1 MKICIARLLPGALG
15 WGYEGPMRQTFD
27 IKGGPQ
33 DGRAHL
39 PLLRREL
46 AAQGLDGF
54 YVPHDDEYQ
63 NEYLPDAN
71 ERLAWVSGFTGSFG
85 SAFVFTDKAVLFA
98 DGRYTLQAADQTDP
112 ALFEV
117 VGIPDPG
124 AFGWLA
130 QQSLAGKKVGYDP
143 RLMSPNDVAAL
154 AAAAA
159 KAGAELV
166 AVPEN
171 PIDAAWKDRP
181 DQPMAKVVPQ
191 PVKHAGVAHT
201 DKLEAV
207 GAQLARDGAD
217 AAVLTSPASLAWAF
231 NIRGGDVSCTPLPL
245 GRAILNADGS
255 AELFIDEAKTDGA
268 LRRHLGNRV
277 TLRPLSKLEEGLKGL
292 SGKTVSLDPD
302 VASAWF
308 FDELKAA
315 GAKILRQR
323 DPVAI
328 PRACKNAA
336 EIKGTTAA
344 HARDGVALTR
354 FLHWLDTEAQSG
366 LVTEIEA
373 VMKLEA
379 FREDLGNLNDLSFPT
394 ISGAGPNGAL
404 PHYRVSTGSNR
415 KLERGS
421 LFLVDSGGQY
431 LDGTTDVTRTVPIG
445 TPTEEMRANYTRV
458 LKGHIAL
465 ATVRFPPGTTGTHL
479 DVLARHALWQAGL
492 DYQHGTGHGVGVYLG
507 VHEGPHRI
515 AKPWNAVPLMPG
527 MIVSNE
533 PGFYKAGEYGIRIEN
548 LQYVTPAEDIP
559 GGEIAMLGFECLTF
573 APLSRDLIDV
583 KLLTKE
589 ERKYVNDYHKRV
601 LKLLGRKLDGEVK
614 DWLKKACARI

>member
-1 MKICIARLLPGALG
+1 
-15 WGYEGPMRQTFD
+15 MRQTFD

-33 DGRAHL
+33 DGRTHL

-46 AAQGLDGF
+46 AAQGLDGL

-71 ERLAWVSGFTGSFG
+71 ERLAWATGFTGSFG

-98 DGRYTLQAADQTDP
+98 YGRYTLQAADQTDP
-112 ALFEV
+112 ALVNVE
-117 VGIPDPG
+117 GIPDPG

-130 QQSLAGKKVGYDP
+130 KQSLAGKRVGYDP

-154 AAAAA
+154 GAAAA
-159 KAGAELV
+159 KAGCVLV
-166 AVPEN
+166 AVTEN
-171 PIDAAWKDRP
+171 PIDKAWKGRP
-181 DQPMAKVVPQ
+181 PQPMEKVVPHA
-191 PVKHAGVAHT
+191 VKHAGAAHT
-201 DKLEAV
+201 DKLDSV
-207 GAQLARDGAD
+207 GVQLAKDGAD

-245 GRAILNADGS
+245 GRAILYADGS

-268 LRRHLGNRV
+268 LRRHLGNTV
-277 TLRPLSKLEEGLKGL
+277 TLRPLSQLEDGLASL

-308 FDELKAA
+308 FDRLAA
-315 GAKILRQR
+315 SGAKILRQR
-323 DPVAI
+323 DPVAL

-354 FLHWLDTEAQSG
+354 FLHWLDTKAQSG
-366 LVTEIEA
+366 EVTEIDT

-379 FREDLGNLNDLSFPT
+379 FREDLGSLNDLSFPS

-404 PHYRVSTGSNR
+404 PHYRVSTASNR
-415 KLERGS
+415 KLARGS
-421 LFLVDSGGQY
+421 LFLIDSGGQY

-445 TPTEEMRANYTRV
+445 EPSKDMIRHYTLV

-465 ATVRFPPGTTGTHL
+465 AAVRFPAGTTGTHL
-479 DVLARHALWQAGL
+479 DILARHALYQAGL

-515 AKPWNAVPLMPG
+515 AKVWNAVPLMPG

-548 LQYVTPAEDIP
+548 LQYVTPAKDIP
-559 GGEIAMLGFECLTF
+559 GCEIPMLGFECLTF
-573 APLSRDLIDV
+573 APLARDLIDV
-583 KLLTKE
+583 KLLSKA
-589 ERKYVNDYHKRV
+589 ERNWVNDYHKRV

-614 DWLKKACARI
+614 DWLKKACAKI

>member
-1 MKICIARLLPGALG
+1 
-15 WGYEGPMRQTFD
+15 MRQTFD

-46 AAQGLDGF
+46 ERQGLDGL

-98 DGRYTLQAADQTDP
+98 DGRYTLQAGDQTDP

-130 QQSLAGKKVGYDP
+130 QQALKGKRVGYDP

-166 AVPEN
+166 AVSEN

-181 DQPMAKVVPQ
+181 PQPMAKVVPHA
-191 PVKHAGVAHT
+191 VKHAGVAHT

-245 GRAILNADGS
+245 GRAILKADGS
-255 AELFIDEAKTDGA
+255 AELFIDEEKTDGA

-292 SGKTVSLDPD
+292 AGKTVSLDPD

-308 FDELKAA
+308 FDALSEN

-323 DPVAI
+323 DPVAL

-344 HARDGVALTR
+344 HARDGIALTK
-354 FLHWLDTEAQSG
+354 FLHWLGTEAQSG
-366 LVTEIEA
+366 EVTEIET

-379 FREDLGNLNDLSFPT
+379 FREELGNLNDLSFPS

-404 PHYRVSTGSNR
+404 PHYRVSTASDR

-421 LFLVDSGGQY
+421 LFLIDSGGQY

-445 TPTEEMRANYTRV
+445 KPSDEMRANYTRV

-465 ATVRFPPGTTGTHL
+465 AAVRFPPGTTGTHL

-515 AKPWNAVPLMPG
+515 AKPWNGVPLMPG

-548 LQYVTPAEDIP
+548 LQYVTPAEHIP
-559 GGEIAMLGFECLTF
+559 GGEIAMHGFECLTF
-573 APLSRDLIDV
+573 APLARDLIDV
-583 KLLTKE
+583 KLLSKE
-589 ERKYVNDYHKRV
+589 ERKWVNDYHKRV
-601 LKLLGRKLDGEVK
+601 LKLLARKLDGEVK
-614 DWLKKACARI
+614 DWLKKACAKI

>member
-1 MKICIARLLPGALG
+1 
-15 WGYEGPMRQTFD
+15 MRQTFD

-46 AAQGLDGF
+46 EAQGLDGL

-71 ERLAWVSGFTGSFG
+71 ERLAWATGFTGSFG

-112 ALFEV
+112 ALVEV
-117 VGIPDPG
+117 QGIPDPG

-130 QQSLAGKKVGYDP
+130 MQSLEGKKVGYDP

-154 AAAAA
+154 SAAA
-159 KAGAELV
+159 KKAGCELV
-166 AVPEN
+166 AVAEN
-171 PIDAAWKDRP
+171 PIDKAWKGRP
-181 DQPMAKVVPQ
+181 PQPMAKVVAHA
-191 PVKHAGVAHT
+191 VKHAGAAHT

-217 AAVLTSPASLAWAF
+217 AAVLTSPASIAWAF

-245 GRAILNADGS
+245 GRAILRADGS
-255 AELFIDEAKTDGA
+255 AELFIDEPKTDAA
-268 LRRHLGNRV
+268 LRRHLGNTV
-277 TLRPLSKLEEGLKGL
+277 TLRPLSKLEEGLAAL

-308 FDELKAA
+308 FDQLGAA
-315 GAKILRQR
+315 GVKVLRQR
-323 DPVAI
+323 DPVSL

-366 LVTEIEA
+366 EVTEIQTVE
-373 VMKLEA
+373 VLEG
-379 FREDLGNLNDLSFPT
+379 FREDLGSMADLSFPS

-404 PHYRVSTGSNR
+404 PHYRVSTASNR
-415 KLERGS
+415 KLARGS
-421 LFLVDSGGQY
+421 LFLIDSGGQY

-445 TPTEEMRANYTRV
+445 QPTEDMIKHYTLV

-465 ATVRFPPGTTGTHL
+465 ATVRFPAGTTGTHL

-515 AKPWNAVPLMPG
+515 AKPWNATPLMPG

-548 LQYVTPAEDIP
+548 LQYVTPAEEIP
-559 GGEIAMLGFECLTF
+559 GGEIPMLGFECLTF
-573 APLSRDLIDV
+573 APLARRLIDV
-583 KLLTKE
+583 KLLTKD

-601 LKLLGRKLDGEVK
+601 WKLLNRKLDGEVK
-614 DWLKKACARI
+614 DWLKAATARI

>member
-1 MKICIARLLPGALG
+1 
-15 WGYEGPMRQTFD
+15 MRQTFD

-46 AAQGLDGF
+46 AAQGLDGL

-71 ERLAWVSGFTGSFG
+71 ERLAWATGFTGSFG
-85 SAFVFTDKAVLFA
+85 SAFVFTEKAVLFA
-98 DGRYTLQAADQTDP
+98 DGRYTLQAADQTDA
-112 ALFEV
+112 ALVEV
-117 VGIPDPG
+117 QGIPEPG

-130 QQSLAGKKVGYDP
+130 KQSFKGKRVGYDP

-154 AAAAA
+154 SAAAA

-166 AVPEN
+166 AVAEN
-171 PIDAAWKDRP
+171 PIDKAWKGRP
-181 DQPMAKVVPQ
+181 PQPMEKVVPHA
-191 PVKHAGVAHT
+191 VKHAGAAHT

-207 GAQLARDGAD
+207 GAQLARDGAE

-245 GRAILNADGS
+245 GRAILYADGS

-268 LRRHLGNRV
+268 LRRHLGNTV
-277 TLRPLSKLEEGLKGL
+277 TLRPLSQLEDGLASL

-308 FDELKAA
+308 FDRLTAS

-323 DPVAI
+323 DPVAL

-344 HARDGVALTR
+344 HARDGIALTR

-366 LVTEIEA
+366 EVTEIDT

-379 FREDLGNLNDLSFPT
+379 FREDLGSMNDLSFPS

-404 PHYRVSTGSNR
+404 PHYRVSTASNR
-415 KLERGS
+415 KLARGS
-421 LFLVDSGGQY
+421 LFLIDSGGQY

-445 TPTEEMRANYTRV
+445 PPSEDMIKHYTLV

-465 ATVRFPPGTTGTHL
+465 AAVRFPPGTTGTHL

-548 LQYVTPAEDIP
+548 LQYVTPASEIP
-559 GGEIAMLGFECLTF
+559 GGEIAMHGFECLTF
-573 APLSRDLIDV
+573 APLARGLIDV
-583 KLLTKE
+583 KLLSKD
-589 ERKYVNDYHKRV
+589 ERKWVNDYHKRV
-601 LKLLGRKLDGEVK
+601 WKLLSRKLDGEVK
-614 DWLKKACARI
+614 DWLKAACAKI

>member
-1 MKICIARLLPGALG
+1 
-15 WGYEGPMRQTFD
+15 MRQTFD

-46 AAQGLDGF
+46 ERQGLDGL

-71 ERLAWVSGFTGSFG
+71 ERLAWASGFTGSFG
-85 SAFVFTDKAVLFA
+85 SAFVFADKAVLFA

-130 QQSLAGKKVGYDP
+130 QQSLPGKKVGYDP

-166 AVPEN
+166 AVAEN
-171 PIDAAWKDRP
+171 PIDAAWAGRP
-181 DQPMAKVVPQ
+181 PQPMAKVVAHS
-191 PVKHAGVAHT
+191 VKYAGLAHD

-245 GRAILNADGS
+245 GRAILKADGS
-255 AELFIDEAKTDGA
+255 AELFIDEEKTDGA

-277 TLRPLSKLEEGLKGL
+277 TLRPLSKLEEGLKSL
-292 SGKTVSLDPD
+292 AGKTVSLDPD

-308 FDELKAA
+308 FDALEEA

-323 DPVAI
+323 DPVAL
-328 PRACKNAA
+328 PRACKNEA

-344 HARDGVALTR
+344 HARDGIALTR

-366 LVTEIEA
+366 EVAEIDA

-379 FREDLGNLNDLSFPT
+379 FREELGGLNDLSFPS

-404 PHYRVSTGSNR
+404 PHYRVSTASNR
-415 KLERGS
+415 KLDRGT
-421 LFLVDSGGQY
+421 LFLIDSGGQF

-445 TPTEEMRANYTRV
+445 EPTEEMRANYTRV

-465 ATVRFPPGTTGTHL
+465 AVVRFPPGTTGTHL

-515 AKPWNAVPLMPG
+515 AKPWNPVPLMPG

-533 PGFYKAGEYGIRIEN
+533 PGFYKAGDYGIRIEN

-573 APLSRDLIDV
+573 APLARGLIDV
-583 KLLTKE
+583 TLLSKE
-589 ERKYVNDYHKRV
+589 ERRWVNDYHKRV
-601 LKLLGRKLDGEVK
+601 MKVLGRKLTGEVK
-614 DWLKKACARI
+614 DWLKTACARI

>member
-1 MKICIARLLPGALG
+1 
-15 WGYEGPMRQTFD
+15 MRQTFD

-46 AAQGLDGF
+46 AAQSLDGL

-130 QQSLAGKKVGYDP
+130 QQALKGKRVGYDP

-159 KAGAELV
+159 KAGCELV
-166 AVPEN
+166 AVSEN
-171 PIDAAWKDRP
+171 PIDLAWKDRP
-181 DQPMAKVVPQ
+181 PQPMAKVVPHS
-191 PVKHAGVAHT
+191 VKHAGAAHT

-255 AELFIDEAKTDGA
+255 ADLFIDEAKTDAA

-277 TLRPLSKLEEGLKGL
+277 TLRPLSKLEEGLKSL

-308 FDELKAA
+308 FDELKAT

-344 HARDGVALTR
+344 HARDGVALTK

-366 LVTEIEA
+366 EVTEIEA
-373 VMKLEA
+373 VMALEA
-379 FREDLGNLNDLSFPT
+379 FREELGSMTDLSFPS

-404 PHYRVSTGSNR
+404 PHYRVSTASDR
-415 KLERGS
+415 KLARGS
-421 LFLVDSGGQY
+421 LFLIDSGGQY

-445 TPTEEMRANYTRV
+445 EPTEEMRANYTRV

-465 ATVRFPPGTTGTHL
+465 AAVRFPPGTTGTHL

-559 GGEIAMLGFECLTF
+559 GGEIAMHGFECLTF

-589 ERKYVNDYHKRV
+589 ERKWVNDYHKRV
-601 LKLLGRKLDGEVK
+601 LKIVGRKLDGEVK
-614 DWLKKACARI
+614 DWLKAACARI

>member
-1 MKICIARLLPGALG
+1 
-15 WGYEGPMRQTFD
+15 MRQTFD

-33 DGRAHL
+33 DGRVHL

-46 AAQGLDGF
+46 VAQGLDGL

-71 ERLAWVSGFTGSFG
+71 ERLAWATGFTGSFG

-98 DGRYTLQAADQTDP
+98 DGRYTIQAADQTDP
-112 ALFEV
+112 ALVEV
-117 VGIPDPG
+117 RGIPDPG

-130 QQSLAGKKVGYDP
+130 LQALKGKRVGYDP

-154 AAAAA
+154 ASAAA
-159 KAGAELV
+159 KAGCDLV
-166 AVPEN
+166 AVAEN
-171 PIDAAWKDRP
+171 PIDLAWTNRP
-181 DQPMAKVVPQ
+181 AQPMAKVVAH

-201 DKLEAV
+201 DKLDAV
-207 GAQLARDGAD
+207 GAQLAKDGAD

-245 GRAILNADGS
+245 GRAILFADGS
-255 AELFIDEAKTDGA
+255 AQLFLDEDKADGA
-268 LRRHLGNRV
+268 LRRHLGNKV
-277 TLRPLSKLEEGLKGL
+277 MLRPLSDLEAGLAGL
-292 SGKTVSLDPD
+292 SGKRVSLDPD

-308 FDELKAA
+308 FDQLRAA
-315 GAKILRQR
+315 GANILRQR
-323 DPVAI
+323 DPVAL
-328 PRACKNAA
+328 PRACKNDA

-344 HARDGVALTR
+344 HLRDGVALTR

-366 LVTEIEA
+366 DVTEIDA
-373 VMKLEA
+373 VMTLEA
-379 FREDLGNLNDLSFPT
+379 FREELGNLNDLSFPT

-404 PHYRVSTGSNR
+404 PHYRVSTASNR
-415 KLERGS
+415 KLDRGS

-445 TPTEEMRANYTRV
+445 PSSDDMVRHYTLV

-465 ATVRFPPGTTGTHL
+465 AEVRFPPGTTGTHL

-533 PGFYKAGEYGIRIEN
+533 PGFYKAGQYGIRIEN
-548 LQYVTPAEDIP
+548 LQYVTPAEDIC
-559 GGEIAMLGFECLTF
+559 GGEIAMHGFECLTF
-573 APLSRDLIDV
+573 APLARGLIDV
-583 KLLTKE
+583 KLLTRD
-589 ERKYVNDYHKRV
+589 ERAWVNAYHRRV
-601 LKLLGRKLDGEVK
+601 WKMLSRDLKGELK
-614 DWLKKACARI
+614 DWLKAACARI

>member
-1 MKICIARLLPGALG
+1 
-15 WGYEGPMRQTFD
+15 MRQTFD

-33 DGRAHL
+33 DGRTHL

-46 AAQGLDGF
+46 ATQGLDGL

-71 ERLAWVSGFTGSFG
+71 ERLAWATGFTGSFG

-112 ALFEV
+112 ALVNVE
-117 VGIPDPG
+117 GIQDPG

-130 QQSLAGKKVGYDP
+130 KQSLAGKRVGYDP

-154 AAAAA
+154 GAAAA
-159 KAGAELV
+159 KAGCVLV
-166 AVPEN
+166 AVTEN
-171 PIDAAWKDRP
+171 PIDKAWKGRP
-181 DQPMAKVVPQ
+181 PQPMEKVVPHA
-191 PVKHAGVAHT
+191 VKHAGAAHT
-201 DKLEAV
+201 YKLDAV
-207 GAQLARDGAD
+207 GVQLAKDGAD

-245 GRAILNADGS
+245 GRAILYADGS

-268 LRRHLGNRV
+268 LRRHLGNTV
-277 TLRPLSKLEEGLKGL
+277 TLRPLSQLEDGLASL

-308 FDELKAA
+308 FDRLAA
-315 GAKILRQR
+315 SGAKILRQR
-323 DPVAI
+323 DPVAL

-366 LVTEIEA
+366 EVTEIDT

-379 FREDLGNLNDLSFPT
+379 FREDLGSLNDLSFPS

-404 PHYRVSTGSNR
+404 PHYRVSTASNR
-415 KLERGS
+415 KLARGS
-421 LFLVDSGGQY
+421 LFLIDSGGQY

-445 TPTEEMRANYTRV
+445 QPSGDMIRHYTLV

-465 ATVRFPPGTTGTHL
+465 AAVRFPAGTTGTHL
-479 DVLARHALWQAGL
+479 DILARHALYQAGL
-492 DYQHGTGHGVGVYLG
+492 YYQHGTGHGVGVYLG

-515 AKPWNAVPLMPG
+515 AKVWNAVPLMPG

-548 LQYVTPAEDIP
+548 LQYVTPPAAIP
-559 GGEIAMLGFECLTF
+559 GGEIPMLGFECLTF
-573 APLSRDLIDV
+573 APLARRLIDV
-583 KLLTKE
+583 KLLSKE
-589 ERKYVNDYHKRV
+589 ERVYVNDYHKRV
-601 LKLLGRKLDGEVK
+601 WKLLNRKLEGEVK
-614 DWLKKACARI
+614 DWLKAACARI

>member
-1 MKICIARLLPGALG
+1 
-15 WGYEGPMRQTFD
+15 MRQTFD

-46 AAQGLDGF
+46 TAQGLDGL

-71 ERLAWVSGFTGSFG
+71 ERLAWASGFTGSFG
-85 SAFVFTDKAVLFA
+85 SAFVFADKAVLFA

-130 QQSLAGKKVGYDP
+130 QQSLTGKKVGYDP

-166 AVPEN
+166 AVSEN
-171 PIDAAWKDRP
+171 PIDAAWTDRP
-181 DQPMAKVVPQ
+181 SQPMAKVVPHS
-191 PVKHAGVAHT
+191 VKHAGLAHD
-201 DKLEAV
+201 DKLAAV

-245 GRAILNADGS
+245 GRAILKADGS
-255 AELFIDEAKTDGA
+255 AELFIDEEKTDGA

-277 TLRPLSKLEEGLKGL
+277 TLRPLSKLEEGLTGL

-308 FDELKAA
+308 FDELQSA

-323 DPVAI
+323 DPVAL
-328 PRACKNAA
+328 PRACKNDA

-344 HARDGVALTR
+344 HARDGIALTK

-366 LVTEIEA
+366 EVTEIEA

-379 FREDLGNLNDLSFPT
+379 FREDLGSMTDLSFPS
-394 ISGAGPNGAL
+394 ISGAGPHGAL
-404 PHYRVSTGSNR
+404 PHYRVSTASDR
-415 KLERGS
+415 KLARGS
-421 LFLVDSGGQY
+421 LFLIDSGGQY

-445 TPTEEMRANYTRV
+445 EPTEEMRANYTRV

-465 ATVRFPPGTTGTHL
+465 AAVRFPPGTTGTHL

-548 LQYVTPAEDIP
+548 LQYVTPTEDIP
-559 GGEIAMLGFECLTF
+559 GGEIAMHGFECLTF
-573 APLSRDLIDV
+573 APLSRGLIDV
-583 KLLTKE
+583 KMLSKE
-589 ERKYVNDYHKRV
+589 ERKWVNDYHKRV
-601 LKLLGRKLDGEVK
+601 VKVLGRKLDGEVK
-614 DWLKKACARI
+614 DWLKAACAKI

>member
-1 MKICIARLLPGALG
+1 
-15 WGYEGPMRQTFD
+15 MRQTFD

-46 AAQGLDGF
+46 ERQGLDGL

-71 ERLAWVSGFTGSFG
+71 ERLAWASGFTGSFG
-85 SAFVFTDKAVLFA
+85 SAFIFTDKAVLFA

-130 QQSLAGKKVGYDP
+130 EQSLKGRKVGYDP

-154 AAAAA
+154 AAATT

-166 AVPEN
+166 AVTEN
-171 PIDAAWKDRP
+171 PIDAAWTDRP
-181 DQPMAKVVPQ
+181 PQPMAKVVPHS
-191 PVKHAGVAHT
+191 VKHAGVAHD

-268 LRRHLGNRV
+268 LRRHLGNKV
-277 TLRPLSKLEEGLKGL
+277 TLRPLSNLEEGLKGL

-308 FDELKAA
+308 FDELASA
-315 GAKILRQR
+315 GAKVLRQR

-328 PRACKNAA
+328 PRARKNAA

-344 HARDGVALTR
+344 HVRDGIALTK

-366 LVTEIEA
+366 EVTEIEA
-373 VMKLEA
+373 VMALEA
-379 FREDLGNLNDLSFPT
+379 FREELGSMTDLSFPS
-394 ISGAGPNGAL
+394 ISGAGPHGAL
-404 PHYRVSTGSNR
+404 PHYRVSTASDC
-415 KLERGS
+415 KLARRS
-421 LFLVDSGGQY
+421 LFLIDSGGQY

-445 TPTEEMRANYTRV
+445 EPTDEMRANYTRV

-465 ATVRFPPGTTGTHL
+465 AVVRFPPGTTGTHL
-479 DVLARHALWQAGL
+479 DVLARHSLWQAGL

-515 AKPWNAVPLMPG
+515 AKPWNAVPLAPG

-533 PGFYKAGEYGIRIEN
+533 PGYYKAGEYGIRIEN

-559 GGEIAMLGFECLTF
+559 GGEIAMHGFECLTF
-573 APLSRDLIDV
+573 APLSRELIDV
-583 KLLTKE
+583 KVLSKD
-589 ERKYVNDYHKRV
+589 ERKWVNDYHKRV
-601 LKLLGRKLDGEVK
+601 WKLLSRKLDGEVK
-614 DWLKKACARI
+614 DWLKAACARI

>member
-1 MKICIARLLPGALG
+1 
-15 WGYEGPMRQTFD
+15 MRQTFD

-46 AAQGLDGF
+46 AAQGLDGL

-63 NEYLPDAN
+63 NEYLPEAN
-71 ERLAWVSGFTGSFG
+71 ERLAWATGFTGSFG

-98 DGRYTLQAADQTDP
+98 DGRYTLQAADQTDA
-112 ALFEV
+112 ALVEV
-117 VGIPDPG
+117 QGIPEPG

-130 QQSLAGKKVGYDP
+130 KQSLSGKRVGYDP
-143 RLMSPNDVAAL
+143 RLLSPNDVAAL
-154 AAAAA
+154 SAAAA

-166 AVPEN
+166 AVAQN
-171 PIDAAWKDRP
+171 PIDAAWKGRP
-181 DQPMAKVVPQ
+181 LQPMAKVVPHS
-191 PVKHAGVAHT
+191 VKYAGAAHT

-245 GRAILNADGS
+245 GRAILYADGS
-255 AELFIDEAKTDGA
+255 AELFIDDAKTDGV
-268 LRRHLGNRV
+268 LRRHLGNAV
-277 TLRPLSKLEEGLKGL
+277 TLRPLSQLEEGLAAL
-292 SGKTVSLDPD
+292 SGRTVSLDPD
-302 VASAWF
+302 LASAWF
-308 FDELKAA
+308 FDRLAAA
-315 GAKILRQR
+315 GAKVLRQR
-323 DPVAI
+323 DPVAL

-344 HARDGVALTR
+344 HVRDGVALTR

-366 LVTEIEA
+366 EVTEIDT

-379 FREDLGNLNDLSFPT
+379 FREELGNLNDLSFPS

-404 PHYRVSTGSNR
+404 PHYRVSTASNR
-415 KLERGS
+415 KLARGS
-421 LFLVDSGGQY
+421 LFLIDSGGQY

-445 TPTEEMRANYTRV
+445 PPSQDMIRHYTLV

-479 DVLARHALWQAGL
+479 DILARHALWQAGL

-515 AKPWNAVPLMPG
+515 AKPWNPVVLMPG

-533 PGFYKAGEYGIRIEN
+533 PGFYKSGEYGIRIEN
-548 LQYVTPAEDIP
+548 LQYVTPSEPIP
-559 GGEIAMLGFECLTF
+559 GGEIAMHGFECLTF
-573 APLSRDLIDV
+573 APLARGLIDV
-583 KLLTKE
+583 NLLSRD
-589 ERKYVNDYHKRV
+589 ERRYVNDYHKRV
-601 LKLLGRKLDGEVK
+601 WKLLSRKLDGEVR
-614 DWLKKACARI
+614 DWLRAACAKL

>member
-1 MKICIARLLPGALG
+1 
-15 WGYEGPMRQTFD
+15 MRQTFD

-46 AAQGLDGF
+46 ERQGLDGL

-71 ERLAWVSGFTGSFG
+71 ERLAWATGFTGSFG
-85 SAFVFTDKAVLFA
+85 SAFVFADKAVLFA
-98 DGRYTLQAADQTDP
+98 DGRYTLQAGDQTDP

-117 VGIPDPG
+117 AGIPDPG
-124 AFGWLA
+124 PFGWLA
-130 QQSLAGKKVGYDP
+130 QQSFKGKKVGYDP
-143 RLMSPNDVAAL
+143 RLMSPNDVAVL

-166 AVPEN
+166 AVAEN
-171 PIDAAWKDRP
+171 PIDLAWADRP
-181 DQPMAKVVPQ
+181 PQPMAMVVPHS
-191 PVKHAGVAHT
+191 VKHAGMAHT

-255 AELFIDEAKTDGA
+255 AELFIDEAKTDAA

-277 TLRPLSKLEEGLKGL
+277 TLRPLSNLEEGLKGL
-292 SGKTVSLDPD
+292 AGKTVSLDPD

-308 FDELKAA
+308 FDALKAA
-315 GAKILRQR
+315 GAKVLRQR

-344 HARDGVALTR
+344 HARDGVALTK

-366 LVTEIEA
+366 EVTEIEA
-373 VMKLEA
+373 TIKLETL
-379 FREDLGNLNDLSFPT
+379 REELGTLNDLSFPS
-394 ISGAGPNGAL
+394 ISGAGPHGAL
-404 PHYRVSTGSNR
+404 PHYRVSTASDR

-421 LFLVDSGGQY
+421 LFLIDSGGQY
-431 LDGTTDVTRTVPIG
+431 LDGTTDVTRTVAIG
-445 TPTEEMRANYTRV
+445 TPTDEMRANYTRV

-465 ATVRFPPGTTGTHL
+465 AAVRFPPGTTGTHL

-583 KLLTKE
+583 KMLTKD

-601 LKLLGRKLDGEVK
+601 LKLLGRKLEGEVK
-614 DWLKKACARI
+614 DWLKKACAKI

>member
-1 MKICIARLLPGALG
+1 
-15 WGYEGPMRQTFD
+15 MRQTFD

-46 AAQGLDGF
+46 AAQGLDGL

-71 ERLAWVSGFTGSFG
+71 ERLAWATGFTGSFG
-85 SAFVFTDKAVLFA
+85 SAFVFTDRAVLFA
-98 DGRYTLQAADQTDP
+98 DGRYTLQAADQTD
-112 ALFEV
+112 ASLIEV
-117 VGIPDPG
+117 QGIPDPG

-130 QQSLAGKKVGYDP
+130 QQSFAGKRVGYDP

-154 AAAAA
+154 AAAAV
-159 KAGAELV
+159 KAGCDLV
-166 AVPEN
+166 AVTEN
-171 PIDAAWKDRP
+171 PIDKAWKGRP
-181 DQPMAKVVPQ
+181 PQPMEKVVPH
-191 PVKHAGVAHT
+191 PVKHAGAAHN
-201 DKLEAV
+201 DKLEAIGV
-207 GAQLARDGAD
+207 QMKRDGAD
-217 AAVLTSPASLAWAF
+217 AAVLTSPASIAWAF

-245 GRAILNADGS
+245 GRAILYADGS
-255 AELFIDEAKTDGA
+255 AELFIDEAKTDSA
-268 LRRHLGNRV
+268 LRRHLGNKV
-277 TLRPLSKLEEGLKGL
+277 TLRPLAKLEEGLSGL

-308 FDELKAA
+308 FDRLAGA
-315 GAKILRQR
+315 GAKVLRQR

-344 HARDGVALTR
+344 HIRDGVALTK

-366 LVTEIEA
+366 NVTEIET
-373 VMKLEA
+373 VMKLEG
-379 FREDLGNLNDLSFPT
+379 FREELGNLNDLSFPS

-404 PHYRVSTGSNR
+404 PHYRVSTASDR

-421 LFLVDSGGQY
+421 LFLIDSGGQY

-445 TPTEEMRANYTRV
+445 RPTEDMIRHYTLV

-465 ATVRFPPGTTGTHL
+465 ATVRFPSGTTGTHL

-515 AKPWNAVPLMPG
+515 AKPWNPVPLMPG

-548 LQYVTPAEDIP
+548 LQYVTPAEEIP

-573 APLSRDLIDV
+573 APLARGLIDV
-583 KLLTKE
+583 KLLSKE

-601 LKLLGRKLDGEVK
+601 WKLLNRKLDGEVK
-614 DWLKKACARI
+614 DWLKSACAKI

>member
-1 MKICIARLLPGALG
+1 
-15 WGYEGPMRQTFD
+15 MRQTFD

-46 AAQGLDGF
+46 EAQGLDGL

-71 ERLAWVSGFTGSFG
+71 ERLAWATGFTGSFG

-112 ALFEV
+112 ALIEV
-117 VGIPDPG
+117 QGIPEPG

-130 QQSLAGKKVGYDP
+130 MQSLKGKKVGYDP
-143 RLMSPNDVAAL
+143 RLMSPNDVSAL
-154 AAAAA
+154 SAAAA
-159 KAGAELV
+159 KAGCDLV
-166 AVPEN
+166 AVAEN
-171 PIDAAWKDRP
+171 PIDKAWKGRP
-181 DQPMAKVVPQ
+181 PQPMAKVVAQ
-191 PVKHAGVAHT
+191 PVKHAGAAHT

-245 GRAILNADGS
+245 GRAILRADGS
-255 AELFIDEAKTDGA
+255 AELFIDEGKTDSA
-268 LRRHLGNRV
+268 LRRHLGNTV
-277 TLRPLSKLEEGLKGL
+277 TLRSLSKLEEGLAAL

-308 FDELKAA
+308 FDRLTGA
-315 GAKILRQR
+315 GATILRQR
-323 DPVAI
+323 DPVAM

-344 HARDGVALTR
+344 HVRDGVALTR

-366 LVTEIEA
+366 EVTEIDT
-373 VMKLEA
+373 VMKLEG
-379 FREDLGNLNDLSFPT
+379 FREDLGNLNDLSFPS

-404 PHYRVSTGSNR
+404 PHYRVSTASNR
-415 KLERGS
+415 KLARGS
-421 LFLVDSGGQY
+421 LYLIDSGGQY

-445 TPTEEMRANYTRV
+445 QPTDDMVKHYTLV

-465 ATVRFPPGTTGTHL
+465 AAVRFPAGTTGTHL

-515 AKPWNAVPLMPG
+515 AKPWNAVPLAPG

-533 PGFYKAGEYGIRIEN
+533 PGFYKAGAYGIRIEN
-548 LQYVTPAEDIP
+548 LQYVTPAKDIP
-559 GGEIAMLGFECLTF
+559 GGEIPMLGFECLTF
-573 APLSRDLIDV
+573 APLARRLIDV
-583 KLLTKE
+583 KLLSKD
-589 ERKYVNDYHKRV
+589 ERKWVNDYHKRV
-601 LKLLGRKLDGEVK
+601 WKLLNRKLDGEAK
-614 DWLKKACARI
+614 DWLKAACARI

>member
-1 MKICIARLLPGALG
+1 
-15 WGYEGPMRQTFD
+15 MRQTFD

-46 AAQGLDGF
+46 AAQGLDGL

-71 ERLAWVSGFTGSFG
+71 ERLAWATGFTGSFG

-112 ALFEV
+112 ALVNVE
-117 VGIPDPG
+117 GIPDPG

-130 QQSLAGKKVGYDP
+130 KQSLAGKRVGYDP

-154 AAAAA
+154 GAAAA
-159 KAGAELV
+159 KAGCVLV
-166 AVPEN
+166 AVTEN
-171 PIDAAWKDRP
+171 PIDKAWKGRP
-181 DQPMAKVVPQ
+181 PQPMEKVVPHA
-191 PVKHAGVAHT
+191 VKHAGAAHN
-201 DKLEAV
+201 DKLDAV
-207 GAQLARDGAD
+207 GVQLAKDGAD

-245 GRAILNADGS
+245 GRAILYADGS

-268 LRRHLGNRV
+268 LRRHLGNTV
-277 TLRPLSKLEEGLKGL
+277 TLRPLSQLEDGLASL

-308 FDELKAA
+308 FDRLAA
-315 GAKILRQR
+315 SGAKILRQR
-323 DPVAI
+323 DPVAL

-366 LVTEIEA
+366 EVTEIDT

-379 FREDLGNLNDLSFPT
+379 FREDLGSLNDLSFPS

-404 PHYRVSTGSNR
+404 PHYRVSTASNR
-415 KLERGS
+415 KLARGS
-421 LFLVDSGGQY
+421 LFLIDSGGQY

-445 TPTEEMRANYTRV
+445 QPSGDMIRHYTLV

-465 ATVRFPPGTTGTHL
+465 AAVRFPAGTTGTHL
-479 DVLARHALWQAGL
+479 DILARHALYQAGL

-515 AKPWNAVPLMPG
+515 AKVWNAVPLMPG

-548 LQYVTPAEDIP
+548 LQYVIPPAAIP
-559 GGEIAMLGFECLTF
+559 GGEIPMLGFECLTF
-573 APLSRDLIDV
+573 APLARRLIDV
-583 KLLTKE
+583 KLLSKE
-589 ERKYVNDYHKRV
+589 ERVYVNDYHKRV
-601 LKLLGRKLDGEVK
+601 WKLLNRKLEGEVK
-614 DWLKKACARI
+614 DWLKAACARI